1 MIAWAISYCADK
13 SIIPLHAST
22 ITDGRGRYNLFTNPG
37 TYTLVAYRARY
48 SPVMG
53 CAVSLIEG
61 QTAEGYD
68 FSLTSALTGTVSGNV
83 IIAGADWDQYATISF
98 RQSVDCGGI
107 ETQIEIK
114 SLNVIRSGF
123 YSVELPVG
131 SYDVVASTSGKASI
145 IFNNVEVKAGL
156 KTNLPINM

>member
-1 MIAWAISYCADK
+1 VIE
-13 SIIPLHAST
+13 AST

-48 SPVMG
+48 NPAVD

-68 FSLTSALTGTVSGNV
+68 FSLTPVLTGTVSGNV
-83 IIAGADWDQYATISF
+83 IIAGADWDQYAAISF
-98 RQSVDCGGI
+98 RQSVDCGGTDT
-107 ETQIEIK
+107 EIEIK

-131 SYDVVASTSGKASI
+131 SYDVVASTSGKASRTLK
-145 IFNNVEVKAGL
+145 NVEVKANVN
-156 KTNLPINM
+156 TNLPINM